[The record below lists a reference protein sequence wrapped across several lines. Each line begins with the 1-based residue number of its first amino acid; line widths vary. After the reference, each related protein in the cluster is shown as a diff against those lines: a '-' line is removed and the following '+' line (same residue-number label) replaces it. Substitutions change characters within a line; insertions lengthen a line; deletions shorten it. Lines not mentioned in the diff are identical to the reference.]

1 MDYSYIFRSAR
12 AKPETFADFGF
23 VPQENVADESSNG
36 RVGHTGRD
44 NDIMHDLAGNSRFA
58 RGSAYTCTKT
68 LPDSA
73 FYVVLT
79 ISCSHISSAAHNES
93 NNPYDTGAA
102 HNAPSGETCAPACGG
117 DRSHSNFANSRDFDT
132 LTASVYDA
140 ATGDKYALFEV
151 PAAHGSFVV
160 QIREQ
165 VLSIIEDFRS
175 CCFET
180 TDLKE
185 RYVAFLK
192 TRFGVAP
199 EFPWADTPDCCV
211 FRCKNNKWFALLM
224 QVKYKQLGFSG
235 TENNEEAVWAVNMK
249 AAHDEIPSLI
259 DKKSVFPA
267 WHMNKKH
274 WITVL
279 LSAVTDFERLCTLT
293 EQSYKL
299 VSSKR

>member
-23 VPQENVADESSNG
+23 VPS
-36 RVGHTGRD
+36 
-44 NDIMHDLAGNSRFA
+44 
-58 RGSAYTCTKT
+58 GSAYTCTKT
-68 LPDSA
+68 LLDSA

-79 ISCSHISSAAHNES
+79 ISNSTNSS
-93 NNPYDTGAA
+93 
-102 HNAPSGETCAPACGG
+102 
-117 DRSHSNFANSRDFDT
+117 DFDT

-140 ATGDKYALFEV
+140 ATRDKYALFEV
-151 PAAHGSFVV
+151 PAAHGSFVA

-165 VLSIIEDFRS
+165 VLSIIEDFRR

-192 TRFGVAP
+192 THFGVDP

-211 FRCKNNKWFALLM
+211 FRCKNSKWFALLM
-224 QVKYKQLGFSG
+224 QVKYRQLGFSG
-235 TENNEEAVWAVNMK
+235 GANSEETVWAVNMK
-249 AAHDEIPSLI
+249 AAPDEIPSLI

-279 LSAVTDFERLCTLT
+279 LSAVTDFDHLCSLT

>member
-23 VPQENVADESSNG
+23 VPQEKVADESGNG
-36 RVGHTGRD
+36 
-44 NDIMHDLAGNSRFA
+44 RFA
-58 RGSAYTCTKT
+58 RDSVYTCTKT
-68 LPDSA
+68 LPNSM

-79 ISCSHISSAAHNES
+79 VSCSRE
-93 NNPYDTGAA
+93 TGAA
-102 HNAPSGETCAPACGG
+102 HETSSGETCATP
-117 DRSHSNFANSRDFDT
+117 RSVGFQSSGDFDT
-132 LTASVYDA
+132 LTARVYDA
-140 ATGDKYALFEV
+140 TTDDKYALFEV
-151 PAAHGSFVV
+151 PAAHGAFVA

-165 VLSIIEDFRS
+165 VLSIIEDFRR

-192 TRFGVAP
+192 THFGVDP
-199 EFPWADTPDCCV
+199 EFPWADTPDCGV
-211 FRCKNNKWFALLM
+211 FRCKNSKWFALLM
-224 QVKYKQLGFSG
+224 QVKYRQLGFSG
-235 TENNEEAVWAVNMK
+235 GANSEEAVWAVNMK
-249 AAHDEIPSLI
+249 AVPDEIPSLI

-279 LSAVTDFERLCTLT
+279 LTAVTDFERLCTLT
-293 EQSYKL
+293 EQSYAL

>member
-23 VPQENVADESSNG
+23 VPQGNTTDVSSDG
-36 RVGHTGRD
+36 
-44 NDIMHDLAGNSRFA
+44 RFA
-58 RGSAYTCTKT
+58 HDSVYICTKT
-68 LPDSA
+68 LSDSA

-79 ISCSHISSAAHNES
+79 VSCSRG
-93 NNPYDTGAA
+93 T
-102 HNAPSGETCAPACGG
+102 GETCVPASGG
-117 DRSHSNFANSRDFDT
+117 SLGSSANNDATHTDPCCDFDT
-132 LTASVYDA
+132 LSASVYDA
-140 ATGDKYALFEV
+140 TTGDKYALFEV
-151 PAAHGSFVV
+151 PAAHGAFVA

-165 VLSIIEDFRS
+165 VLSIIEAFRR

-180 TDLKE
+180 TDLKD

-192 TRFGVAP
+192 ARFGADP

-211 FRCKNNKWFALLM
+211 FRCKNSKWFALLM
-224 QVKYKQLGFSG
+224 QVKFRQLGFSG
-235 TENNEEAVWAVNMK
+235 GANSEEAVWAVNMK
-249 AAHDEIPSLI
+249 AIPNEIPSLI

-279 LSAVTDFERLCTLT
+279 LTAVTDFDRLCSLT

-299 VSSKR
+299 VSDKRKGYEP